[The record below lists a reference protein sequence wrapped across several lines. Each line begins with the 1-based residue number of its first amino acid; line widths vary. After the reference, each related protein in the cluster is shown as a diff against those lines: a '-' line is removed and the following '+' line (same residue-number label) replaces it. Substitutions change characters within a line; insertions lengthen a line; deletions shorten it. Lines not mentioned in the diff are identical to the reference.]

1 MQHIYARY
9 PAVTHEDVD
18 MHFARLSPSLEGL
31 VTAIYELQIGAN
43 PVSDQQHPEWFNL
56 RFPLSGSWWFR
67 RDDDPVEPFATGFV
81 QGPNTS
87 LIDFGG
93 HDGALFG
100 VGMLPAGW
108 AMLFGG
114 TAEGLS
120 NDRMSLSHFM
130 TATEYEAL
138 FDGLHRLPDFAQR
151 AEMVESMLLQRLT
164 RTPMNKHIERVIA
177 VQSALMDPM
186 IGSVDAL
193 AQATGLSIRTL
204 ERVCRSA
211 IGFPPKL
218 LLRRQRFLRMLGQMH
233 LQSPADWPAFLDP
246 FYSDQSHMIR
256 DFKAFLGTSPNRYFS
271 KTRPVLAVATKRRM
285 AMLGSPIQ
293 ALPNSPAS
301 RSNS

>member
-1 MQHIYARY
+1 MTRI
-9 PAVTHEDVD
+9 DLD
-18 MHFARLSPSLEGL
+18 IHFARLSPSLEGL
-31 VTAIYELQIGAN
+31 VTAIYELEIGAN

-67 RDDDPVEPFATGFV
+67 RDDDPVEPFASGFV

-93 HDGALFG
+93 QGGALFG

-108 AMLFGG
+108 ALLFGG

-120 NDRMSLSHFM
+120 NNRKSLTHFL
-130 TATEYEAL
+130 ADDEHQEL
-138 FDGLHRLPDFAQR
+138 VDNLHGLPDFAAR
-151 AEMVESMLLQRLT
+151 AAMVEAMLLKRLAQ
-164 RTPMNKHIERVIA
+164 TPMNGHVERVIA
-177 VQSALMDPM
+177 VQSALIDPT

-193 AQATGLSIRTL
+193 AQRTGFSIRTL
-204 ERVCRSA
+204 ERICQAA

-233 LQSPADWPAFLDP
+233 LQSPTDWQAFLDP

-271 KTRPVLAVATKRRM
+271 RTRPVLAVATKRRM
-285 AMLGSPIQ
+285 AMMGSPIQ
-293 ALPNSPAS
+293 ALPNYPSVQ
-301 RSNS
+301 